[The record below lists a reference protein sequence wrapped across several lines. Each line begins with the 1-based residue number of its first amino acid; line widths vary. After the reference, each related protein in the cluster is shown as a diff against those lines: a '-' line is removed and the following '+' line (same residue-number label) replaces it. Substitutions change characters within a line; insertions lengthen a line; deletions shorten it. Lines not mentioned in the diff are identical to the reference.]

1 MFPMIYL
8 ASQSPQRAELLRRAG
23 IPFQVVQSAHD
34 EEAITASHPQTLA
47 LDRARHK
54 ADRAIVPPG
63 ADGIL
68 LAADTVVFLGRE
80 TFGSPTDDADGARIL
95 GRLAGTT
102 HAVATGHHAVRL
114 VNGERGVVASSV
126 ALAKVTM
133 RPLDTAA
140 IQAYLATGEH
150 RGRAGAYAIQE
161 TGDRFVTDLQGTWDT
176 VVGLS
181 LASVARVW
189 RELTDTPLPG
199 SAS

>member
-1 MFPMIYL
+1 MIYL

-23 IPFQVVQSAHD
+23 VPFQVVQSTH
-34 EEAITASHPQTLA
+34 EEESISASHPQTLA

-54 ADRAIVPPG
+54 ADRAVLPAD

-68 LAADTVVFLGRE
+68 LAADTVVFIGRE
-80 TFGSPTDDADGARIL
+80 TFGSPTDDADAARIL
-95 GRLAGTT
+95 RRLSSST

-114 VNGERGVVASSV
+114 VRGVRQTEASAV

-133 RPLDTAA
+133 RPLDDAQIA
-140 IQAYLATGEH
+140 AYLATGEH

-161 TGDRFVTDLQGTWDT
+161 TGDRFVVDLQGQWDT

-181 LASVARVW
+181 MTSVARLW
-189 RELTDTPLPG
+189 RELTETPLPG
-199 SAS
+199 TGP